1 MLSHYQFERVTT
13 TMAKRILIVDDAV
26 FMRMKLKDILEKN
39 GYEVAGEAQNG
50 QEAFDKYQAE
60 KPDLVTMDITMPEVD
75 GLDALKMIKQADPNA
90 KVVMC
95 SAMGQQGMVMDA
107 IKSGAV
113 DFIVKPFDTERVIQ
127 SLDKALS

>member
-1 MLSHYQFERVTT
+1 MMDHYGKSVADSARTGEADF
-13 TMAKRILIVDDAV
+13 AV

-75 GLDALKMIKQADPNA
+75 GLQALKMIKQADANA

>member
-1 MLSHYQFERVTT
+1 
-13 TMAKRILIVDDAV
+13 MAKRVLIVDDAV

-50 QEAFDKYQAE
+50 QEAFDKYQSE

-75 GLDALKMIKQADPNA
+75 GLQALKMIKQADANA

-127 SLDKALS
+127 ALDKALS

>member
-1 MLSHYQFERVTT
+1 
-13 TMAKRILIVDDAV
+13 MAKSVLIVDDAV

-39 GYEVAGEAQNG
+39 GYEIADEAQNG
-50 QEAFDKYQAE
+50 QEAFEKYKATN
-60 KPDLVTMDITMPEVD
+60 PDLVTMDITMPEVD
-75 GLDALKMIKQADPNA
+75 GLDALKMIKEYNADA

-107 IKSGAV
+107 IRAGAV

-127 SLDKALS
+127 AIDKALS

>member
-1 MLSHYQFERVTT
+1 MTV
-13 TMAKRILIVDDAV
+13 AKRILIVDDAV
-26 FMRMKLKDILEKN
+26 FMRMKLRDILEKN

-50 QEAFDKYQAE
+50 QEALDKYKVE
-60 KPDLVTMDITMPEVD
+60 KPDLVTMDITMPDVD
-75 GLDALKMIKQADPNA
+75 GLDGLKMIMKADPNA

-113 DFIVKPFDTERVIQ
+113 DFIVKPFDTERVIK
-127 SLDKALS
+127 SLDRAFS